1 MKQKKVVSM
10 IGALVLIISAVA
22 FITGCPQA
30 NSGKSNENNKVPEY
44 IKGDIALKFKN
55 DSTETCYV
63 TIKGKTKWDVEKTGI
78 SAESLDG
85 SFTSEFP
92 LPASP
97 KTELKA
103 GEEKQIVIK
112 DVVTSCNRNGVV
124 GEFFLSFDSNIG
136 ENIFVS
142 GNESSSVK
150 SGSFSK
156 PEVRKAEYTTG
167 TFHIKVEGEIKYNN
181 VPYVRKMLR
190 NPFEN
195 LECIHCKVLPM
206 CLGGCN
212 FLEVKGK
219 NKCIPEK
226 YIIQDLIEL

>member
-1 MKQKKVVSM
+1 MKQKKIVSL

-78 SAESLDG
+78 SATSLDG

-167 TFHIKVEGEIKYNN
+167 IFHIKVEKDTYYGKDYFKIDLYN
-181 VPYVRKMLR
+181 
-190 NPFEN
+190 
-195 LECIHCKVLPM
+195 
-206 CLGGCN
+206 
-212 FLEVKGK
+212 
-219 NKCIPEK
+219 
-226 YIIQDLIEL
+226 

>member
-1 MKQKKVVSM
+1 MEKALQKEGLKMKQKKLVSM
-10 IGALVLIISAVA
+10 IGALTLMVSAVLVIA
-22 FITGCPQA
+22 SCKHPADSASNTGT
-30 NSGKSNENNKVPEY
+30 EKVEY
-44 IKGDIALKFKN
+44 KREDIALKFKN

-78 SAESLDG
+78 SAASLDG

-136 ENIFVS
+136 ETIFVS

-150 SGSFSK
+150 SGLFGGS
-156 PEVRKAEYTTG
+156 VRKAEYTTG
-167 TFHIKVEGEIKYNN
+167 TFHIKVEKDTYYGEDYFKIDLYN
-181 VPYVRKMLR
+181 
-190 NPFEN
+190 
-195 LECIHCKVLPM
+195 
-206 CLGGCN
+206 
-212 FLEVKGK
+212 
-219 NKCIPEK
+219 
-226 YIIQDLIEL
+226 

>member
-1 MKQKKVVSM
+1 MKQKKVVSL
-10 IGALVLIISAVA
+10 IGALVVIISAVVL
-22 FITGCPQA
+22 ITGCPQG
-30 NSGKSNENNKVPEY
+30 NGGKSGEENKKPEY
-44 IKGDIALKFKN
+44 IKEDITLKFKN

-78 SAESLDG
+78 SAVSLDG

-136 ENIFVS
+136 ESILVS

-150 SGSFSK
+150 SSLFSK

-167 TFHIKVEGEIKYNN
+167 TFHIKVEKDTYDGKDYFKIDLYN
-181 VPYVRKMLR
+181 
-190 NPFEN
+190 
-195 LECIHCKVLPM
+195 
-206 CLGGCN
+206 
-212 FLEVKGK
+212 
-219 NKCIPEK
+219 
-226 YIIQDLIEL
+226 

>member
-1 MKQKKVVSM
+1 MKQKRLVSM
-10 IGALVLIISAVA
+10 IGALVVIISAVA
-22 FITGCPQA
+22 LFTGCPQG
-30 NSGKSNENNKVPEY
+30 NGGISGVENEKPEY
-44 IKGDIALKFKN
+44 IKEDITLKFKN

-78 SAESLDG
+78 SAASLDG

-124 GEFFLSFDSNIG
+124 GEFFLSFDSNTF
-136 ENIFVS
+136 ETIFVS

-150 SGSFSK
+150 SSLLSRA
-156 PEVRKAEYTTG
+156 EVRKAEYTTG
-167 TFHIKVEGEIKYNN
+167 TFHIKVEKDPYDGKDYFKIDLYN
-181 VPYVRKMLR
+181 
-190 NPFEN
+190 
-195 LECIHCKVLPM
+195 
-206 CLGGCN
+206 
-212 FLEVKGK
+212 
-219 NKCIPEK
+219 
-226 YIIQDLIEL
+226 

>member
-1 MKQKKVVSM
+1 MILQK
-10 IGALVLIISAVA
+10 GN
-22 FITGCPQA
+22 FI
-30 NSGKSNENNKVPEY
+30 VF
-44 IKGDIALKFKN
+44 IKRL
-55 DSTETCYV
+55 
-63 TIKGKTKWDVEKTGI
+63 KGKTKWDVEKTGI
-78 SAESLDG
+78 SAASLDG

-136 ENIFVS
+136 ETIFVS

-150 SGSFSK
+150 SGLFSK

-167 TFHIKVEGEIKYNN
+167 TFHIKVEKRSGVDYFEIDLYN
-181 VPYVRKMLR
+181 
-190 NPFEN
+190 
-195 LECIHCKVLPM
+195 
-206 CLGGCN
+206 
-212 FLEVKGK
+212 
-219 NKCIPEK
+219 
-226 YIIQDLIEL
+226 

>member
-1 MKQKKVVSM
+1 MKQRKVVSM
-10 IGALVLIISAVA
+10 IGALVVILGAVA
-22 FITGCPQA
+22 LISGCQQA
-30 NSGKSNENNKVPEY
+30 NGGKSNENSKGLEY
-44 IKGDIALKFKN
+44 IRGDIALKFKN

-124 GEFFLSFDSNIG
+124 GEFFLSFVRDSY
-136 ENIFVS
+136 ECVLVS
-142 GNESSSVK
+142 GIEGSSVK
-150 SGSFSK
+150 SGLFGGA
-156 PEVRKAEYTTG
+156 VRKAEYTTG
-167 TFHIKVEGEIKYNN
+167 TFHIKVEKDTYYGKDYFKIDLYN
-181 VPYVRKMLR
+181 
-190 NPFEN
+190 
-195 LECIHCKVLPM
+195 
-206 CLGGCN
+206 
-212 FLEVKGK
+212 
-219 NKCIPEK
+219 
-226 YIIQDLIEL
+226 

>member
-1 MKQKKVVSM
+1 MKQRKVVSM
-10 IGALVLIISAVA
+10 IGALVVIISAVVL
-22 FITGCPQA
+22 ITGCQQA
-30 NSGKSNENNKVPEY
+30 NSGKSNENSKGLEY
-44 IKGDIALKFKN
+44 IRGDIALKFKN

-78 SAESLDG
+78 SAASLDG

-136 ENIFVS
+136 ETIFVS

-150 SGSFSK
+150 SGLFSK
-156 PEVRKAEYTTG
+156 PEIRKAEYTTG
-167 TFHIKVEGEIKYNN
+167 TFHIKVEKDTYYGKDYFKIDLYN
-181 VPYVRKMLR
+181 
-190 NPFEN
+190 
-195 LECIHCKVLPM
+195 
-206 CLGGCN
+206 
-212 FLEVKGK
+212 
-219 NKCIPEK
+219 
-226 YIIQDLIEL
+226 

>member
-1 MKQKKVVSM
+1 MEPIETDFRLKIKTRNEKRHCERMVEMKQRKVVST
-10 IGALVLIISAVA
+10 IGALTLMVSAVLVIA
-22 FITGCPQA
+22 SCKHPADSASNTGT
-30 NSGKSNENNKVPEY
+30 EKVEY
-44 IKGDIALKFKN
+44 KREDIALKFKN

-136 ENIFVS
+136 ESILVS

-150 SGSFSK
+150 SSLFSK

-167 TFHIKVEGEIKYNN
+167 TFHIKVEKDTHYFKIDLYN
-181 VPYVRKMLR
+181 
-190 NPFEN
+190 
-195 LECIHCKVLPM
+195 
-206 CLGGCN
+206 
-212 FLEVKGK
+212 
-219 NKCIPEK
+219 
-226 YIIQDLIEL
+226 